1 MPNTEEKTNIGA
13 IAAVNGPVIDVRF
26 APDAL
31 PKLRDALTVRVGKET
46 RVMEVAQHIGGAVV
60 RCIMLGASE
69 GLCRDMPVTATG
81 SPIAVPVGDAVFDY

>member
-31 PKLRDALTVRVGKET
+31 PKLRDALTVRVG
-46 RVMEVAQHIGGAVV
+46 
-60 RCIMLGASE
+60 
-69 GLCRDMPVTATG
+69 
-81 SPIAVPVGDAVFDY
+81 